1 MAAPLA
7 APVSDTHSDPTR
19 RWQTFV
25 SRYFVT
31 PLASVLTPDD
41 CLLCYQ
47 PLIRLTPAPV
57 CDECWAKV
65 RSTQVCPV
73 PCARCGSALSVTNFH
88 PHTEALCRVCT
99 LAPPPFARIVTFAT
113 YREDLRRAIHAL
125 KFRRI
130 RPIATPLGQMLA
142 QAIVSLAA
150 SAPGS
155 MLVVP
160 VPLHPRRQRA
170 RGFNQARLLATAAL
184 RSLHSSHPDWH
195 LELSPASLVRQRE
208 TVQQASLKPRQR
220 RINLEQAFRVARPQQ
235 VKGRAILLID
245 DIVTTGTT
253 ARACSQA
260 LLDAGADSVF
270 VAALARAQMIFH
282 NGNWVL
288 DDGADAAYFDAQ
300 EDFDFSS
307 TLDGQPTP
315 HPT

>member
-1 MAAPLA
+1 MAAPVA
-7 APVSDTHSDPTR
+7 APVSYTHSDPTR
-19 RWQTFV
+19 RWQTFATQ
-25 SRYFVT
+25 FLLT
-31 PLASVLTPDD
+31 PLASVLAPGA
-41 CLLCYQ
+41 CILCYH

-57 CDECWAKV
+57 CDECWADI
-65 RSTQVCPV
+65 RSAQACPA
-73 PCARCGSALSVTNFH
+73 PCARCGSALSGTEFH
-88 PHTEALCRVCT
+88 PSADALCRLCT

-113 YREDLRRAIHAL
+113 YREKLRQAIHAL

-142 QAIVSLAA
+142 QAIVSLAPT
-150 SAPGS
+150 APGS

-184 RSLHSSHPDWH
+184 RTLHISHPDWH

-235 VKGRAILLID
+235 VKGRAILLVD
-245 DIVTTGTT
+245 DIVTTGAT
-253 ARACSQA
+253 ARACAQS
-260 LLDAGADSVF
+260 LLDAGAASVF

-282 NGNWVL
+282 NGNWII
-288 DDGADAAYFDAQ
+288 DDATDAVYFDAQ
-300 EDFDFSS
+300 EDFEFSS
-307 TLDGQPTP
+307 TLDSQPTP